1 MATRVCV
8 VGNFSGRNAG
18 DAAILGGLL
27 KDVTNA
33 YGQLTFDVP
42 TINPGFVRRQYSEFD
57 VRPVGLLP
65 WNLSVKIF
73 GLPIVRS
80 VLRSDIVL
88 VTDAILF
95 DRKLFN
101 PLYNYLSTMALVL
114 PLARRMKIPVVLY
127 NVSLGPAQT
136 GPGRYCLR
144 RVLDASNEIILRD
157 KESLNEIPADGGY
170 QSRIR
175 TGADCALSIDP
186 PSARDVDRIIQ
197 QENLQEHGKPYITYN
212 INSYIDVFVRAR
224 GKRVGIDEFSAM
236 IARSIDGLLDRLD
249 RNIVVV
255 VTQPMDMT
263 ITNNVLSRLPDTS
276 RIRLLSNVKY
286 SYAELAGV
294 FSRAEVHVG
303 MRTHSLILASGQSTP
318 VVGIICTPKN
328 RGYMRS
334 IRQDERM
341 IEFDNISSDSV
352 IDRVLT
358 TWENR
363 KAIRSELEPIIE
375 EEKAKASRAAEVLA
389 PYLGAD
395 ARPILGPGER
405 KQA

>member
-33 YGQLTFDVP
+33 YGRLTFDVP
-42 TINPGFVRRQYSEFD
+42 TINPGFVRRQYAEYD

-80 VLRSDIVL
+80 VLRSHIVL

-114 PLARRMKIPVVLY
+114 PLAKRKKIPVILY
-127 NVSLGPAQT
+127 NVSLGPALT
-136 GPGRYCLR
+136 APGRYCLR
-144 RVLDASNEIILRD
+144 RVLDASDEIILRD
-157 KESLNEIPADGGY
+157 TESLNEIPANGGY
-170 QSRIR
+170 EARIR
-175 TGADCALSIDP
+175 SGADCALSIDRA
-186 PSARDVDRIIQ
+186 SDSHVDRIIE
-197 QENLQEHGKPYITYN
+197 QEKLQDNGKPFITYN

-224 GKRVGIDEFSAM
+224 GKRTGTDQFATMV
-236 IARSIDGLLDRLD
+236 ARSIDGLLERLD

-263 ITNNVLSRLPDTS
+263 ITKDVLSKVRDAS
-276 RIRLLSNVKY
+276 RIRLISNINY

-341 IEFDNISSDSV
+341 IEFDDISADSI
-352 IDRVLT
+352 IDRVLS

-363 KAIRSELEPIIE
+363 EAIRTELGAIIK

-389 PYLGAD
+389 PYLGA
-395 ARPILGPGER
+395 AALSAHGSSER
-405 KQA
+405 EKA